1 MTPNNQALPY
11 LSGFLLIDKPSGP
24 TSHDI
29 IDYLRHL
36 TGIQKIGHSGTLDP
50 LASGLLIVAIGRMAT
65 KQIHILA
72 KQDKIYEA
80 TIRLGGISDTDD
92 SLGKIQSLE
101 NYHQPT
107 RQKIKQIL
115 NSFRGEQNQIP
126 PMYSAK
132 KIHGQRLYKLAR
144 QGQTIQRQPS
154 LITIYNIT
162 LLSYKWPDINLEIY
176 CSTGTYIRA
185 IARDIG
191 KALNCGGYL
200 YQLRRTKIGN
210 YSVHQAV
217 TLKQLTSNN
226 WTEFLLQL

>member
-1 MTPNNQALPY
+1 MISDNQSLPCS
-11 LSGFLLIDKPSGP
+11 SGFLLIDKPSGP

-50 LASGLLIVAIGRMAT
+50 LASGLLIVAIGRTAT
-65 KQIHILA
+65 RQIHVVA
-72 KQDKIYEA
+72 QQDKTYKA

-92 SLGKIQSLE
+92 SLGKIQLLK

-107 RQKIKQIL
+107 RQEIKQVL
-115 NSFRGEQNQIP
+115 DSLKGEQNQIP

-132 KIHGQRLYKLAR
+132 KIHGQKLYELAR
-144 QGQTIQRQPS
+144 QGQIIQCQPS
-154 LITIYNIT
+154 LITIYNIK
-162 LLSYKWPDINLEIY
+162 LLSYRWPDINLEIH

-200 YQLRRTKIGN
+200 YQLRRTKING
-210 YSVHQAV
+210 YSVHQAI
-217 TLKQLTSNN
+217 TLEQLTSNN
-226 WTEFLLQL
+226 WTKFLLQP